1 MESIAKLKSGIIRCV
16 LTLYVLSLLLCCST
30 VQGCGDFT
38 NPCIMPPGSIF
49 NDGCFNFS
57 VFKNNNSFYNNQS
70 FLPPYL
76 QTYRNSLTISWH
88 ATQSQTTFFQFSN
101 FLSGVVGGE
110 RLVTGAIF
118 YWQMYRMLSELK
130 SLWFEMTG
138 YKSTTMYPDQTTRN
152 KIFHDLLG
160 EAIFESL
167 SVTNDTRMM
176 RQERIIEYL
185 NRITAYLLSDNVDIN
200 ITSEDGYS
208 RVAFT
213 SLFTFLDPVSMDLKS
228 VQLPESVNKDII
240 KSFDFQQI
248 TTATIW
254 NKVMEIHEGLRT
266 ETYTVLK
273 DDKYQNEF
281 IDKYSVC
288 PSEILLESNVDLPN
302 LNGVHRSLEEI
313 AKYWYFTTTTEASL
327 TMPNHQFTYPSDVN
341 ETKVVSTQ
349 STRYMSPTGRNPDT
363 PGTSQSACKIQFCSI
378 LPLTHFID
386 VVTLE
391 IHISA
396 ESILQVVGADLYTLP
411 AVIVGVFEEGVE
423 KVKQHMIEQN
433 VTTEKL
439 LTNITQSP
447 IGLSLLRQV
456 EFHLGYFQY
465 LLKLNKCI
473 DTITNTSESANT
485 YSDDILSFYKE
496 WSFASLL
503 VAFTYKTNHSD
514 ILNQHLNLLTAYYF
528 GYDLSR
534 VYDVSAFHALK
545 PHEQISIL
553 NPLQWT
559 GQLPKEFLPYVNVS
573 ILDAFDIEIPIQF
586 DESGSLSPGGFYETF
601 CEELQ
606 SSLSTVCKLNIYNFF
621 ESYLTT
627 YLNRIKTVLQ
637 EVANYWAVTYYF
649 ESPDSDPSCGTS
661 FTNIYTTISDDNYL
675 KMTKGFRNT
684 KATDDPGVTSEG
696 NPWTSYG
703 APSVQSATTGQ
714 ASSTFQSS
722 SATTSR
728 STPVVSTTVSP
739 PRTIRTSTI
748 QPSTMAP
755 SSSLGMSSE
764 NINKGTLTDGT
775 ESTSASVYD
784 EPFTTEFYDSA
795 STMSTE
801 SSSAFTEEKTTL
813 NLESLSTTGSAS
825 TMSTESSSAFTEEK
839 TTRKSTTDSV
849 STMSTESSSAFTEEK
864 TTIKLESLSTTDE
877 TRSESMVEET
887 GTFSV
892 DNIVYPEYFMLS
904 TDGGDVFEV
913 TLSSIDSIFDGLSPS
928 DVTFEVIGDVESF
941 RSLAQYDM
949 VAKDPILSNMLKIQ
963 VTSDMSASWTFKVSI
978 NGKPVVNSEATD
990 PAEINV
996 VIKHP
1001 APSVIRSRF
1010 TDTGNAIE
1018 VMFNVPVT
1026 TASNN
1031 QQVCSRIFANVD
1043 KLGDG
1048 ASCSFT
1054 TPKTLQVVIGTG
1066 TNVIEPGD
1074 QLMFNQNS
1082 IKPAKQ
1088 SNFLYLNSDE
1098 PSAVEAP
1105 NNPPDVNF
1113 VVSGPTTINNCGSY
1127 QLKAEQISGHGGRK
1141 LTYDWQLEPTV
1152 VVQDSSSFSPIRLQ
1166 DAEDILPIDA
1176 TTLTPGTGY
1185 TLIVTLTN
1193 FLNTAKTRTH
1203 TVTVVNDV
1211 KPVLLIK
1218 PTNVIAS
1225 RVKTSTRVQLEA
1237 DVTYSFGEDCT
1248 IEASNILYEWTTDM
1262 ASLSLVATNMRVLV
1276 ISPNTLPVRESI
1288 EFTATVTSTI
1298 AGEAITV
1305 SELITLTTVATPLV
1319 AEIGGASRITLGP
1332 SDTIILD
1339 GSNSFDPDA
1348 KANTALSFEWT
1359 CLVMSTNASCNNNLG
1374 QTRTS
1379 KRFTAQADD
1388 FTPGEFTIRLTVS
1401 SDTRTAMASMVLIV
1415 ENEAVPNVQL
1425 KTRSGK
1431 KKFRDNEDIYFQAS
1445 ISFTSE
1451 VNVTWQELN
1460 DRLDSSMWKIGHV
1473 KASNT
1478 AGHFNTHIIIPKSE
1492 TDPGTQYSIEVR
1504 AVADNGKHGTS
1515 TFDFSTFQSIS
1526 QCQIQVTDYNEMEP
1540 MKITATGCVTDPD
1553 SEPLTYQPF
1562 LGLAIK
1568 DGSYKT
1574 VVLDGSKGDSEQ
1586 TVIATPIEY
1595 GQNEILVGFKVC
1607 DASMTCIDAV
1617 TNTPYNSKDVMF
1629 TDQERNTFVSEKIQK
1644 ELDKGNVATAFSN
1657 AINMANLEKKFLT
1670 TQRRRKRDAFA
1681 DFDIYIEGGV
1691 DSILLVVDD
1700 DSFFQNIEPDVQ
1712 TRFDEVGRYQTDV
1725 LVSII
1730 ESGPVDNSEGDMLL
1744 DLSSQMVQQSF
1755 AEEEIDTLLDAFDTI
1770 ITKAESEGHQQSIGT
1785 VERAM
1790 TTLATS
1796 EKKVNSGTD
1805 QQKMIDQRQKISE
1818 LRKSALK
1825 QVGKDLAIGS
1835 HMTLDVSGAKMAVF
1849 CFLPSTEEDAWDV
1862 EDTFPVKLRPGGAL
1876 SDRYNYDWCTQS
1888 DIEACTGVKALL
1900 IQVQEWDEGIEKC
1913 SELTDVTL
1921 INPVTDENQDIADL
1935 TEPIEVELEL
1945 NLENGMTCE
1954 CKFWNEE
1961 KSQLESTGVT
1971 TELRDGKLI
1980 CKTVHLTSFVGEQV
1994 PVSDLDNPTTGVP
2007 GTEGAPAG
2015 EAKGLQMGAII
2026 GIIIGVV
2033 ILIILVVVVVAV
2045 VIKVNKE
2052 KKVGPNG
2059 D

>member
-1 MESIAKLKSGIIRCV
+1 MDNLFIVTSKYPV
-16 LTLYVLSLLLCCST
+16 
-30 VQGCGDFT
+30 
-38 NPCIMPPGSIF
+38 
-49 NDGCFNFS
+49 DG
-57 VFKNNNSFYNNQS
+57 
-70 FLPPYL
+70 
-76 QTYRNSLTISWH
+76 
-88 ATQSQTTFFQFSN
+88 A
-101 FLSGVVGGE
+101 
-110 RLVTGAIF
+110 
-118 YWQMYRMLSELK
+118 
-130 SLWFEMTG
+130 
-138 YKSTTMYPDQTTRN
+138 
-152 KIFHDLLG
+152 
-160 EAIFESL
+160 
-167 SVTNDTRMM
+167 
-176 RQERIIEYL
+176 
-185 NRITAYLLSDNVDIN
+185 DN
-200 ITSEDGYS
+200 
-208 RVAFT
+208 
-213 SLFTFLDPVSMDLKS
+213 LFT
-228 VQLPESVNKDII
+228 
-240 KSFDFQQI
+240 
-248 TTATIW
+248 
-254 NKVMEIHEGLRT
+254 
-266 ETYTVLK
+266 
-273 DDKYQNEF
+273 
-281 IDKYSVC
+281 
-288 PSEILLESNVDLPN
+288 
-302 LNGVHRSLEEI
+302 
-313 AKYWYFTTTTEASL
+313 
-327 TMPNHQFTYPSDVN
+327 
-341 ETKVVSTQ
+341 
-349 STRYMSPTGRNPDT
+349 
-363 PGTSQSACKIQFCSI
+363 
-378 LPLTHFID
+378 
-386 VVTLE
+386 
-391 IHISA
+391 
-396 ESILQVVGADLYTLP
+396 
-411 AVIVGVFEEGVE
+411 
-423 KVKQHMIEQN
+423 
-433 VTTEKL
+433 
-439 LTNITQSP
+439 
-447 IGLSLLRQV
+447 
-456 EFHLGYFQY
+456 
-465 LLKLNKCI
+465 
-473 DTITNTSESANT
+473 
-485 YSDDILSFYKE
+485 
-496 WSFASLL
+496 
-503 VAFTYKTNHSD
+503 
-514 ILNQHLNLLTAYYF
+514 
-528 GYDLSR
+528 
-534 VYDVSAFHALK
+534 
-545 PHEQISIL
+545 
-553 NPLQWT
+553 
-559 GQLPKEFLPYVNVS
+559 
-573 ILDAFDIEIPIQF
+573 
-586 DESGSLSPGGFYETF
+586 
-601 CEELQ
+601 
-606 SSLSTVCKLNIYNFF
+606 
-621 ESYLTT
+621 
-627 YLNRIKTVLQ
+627 
-637 EVANYWAVTYYF
+637 
-649 ESPDSDPSCGTS
+649 
-661 FTNIYTTISDDNYL
+661 
-675 KMTKGFRNT
+675 
-684 KATDDPGVTSEG
+684 VTSE
-696 NPWTSYG
+696 Y
-703 APSVQSATTGQ
+703 
-714 ASSTFQSS
+714 
-722 SATTSR
+722 
-728 STPVVSTTVSP
+728 PV
-739 PRTIRTSTI
+739 
-748 QPSTMAP
+748 
-755 SSSLGMSSE
+755 
-764 NINKGTLTDGT
+764 D
-775 ESTSASVYD
+775 
-784 EPFTTEFYDSA
+784 
-795 STMSTE
+795 
-801 SSSAFTEEKTTL
+801 
-813 NLESLSTTGSAS
+813 
-825 TMSTESSSAFTEEK
+825 
-839 TTRKSTTDSV
+839 
-849 STMSTESSSAFTEEK
+849 
-864 TTIKLESLSTTDE
+864 DE